1 MSSYIKYLNNKNV
14 TNFFEKILIPFIYVK
29 KTEKLRKKTSSLQ
42 FVYNLGRKRQAKGY
56 F

>member
-42 FVYNLGRKRQAKGY
+42 FVYNLGQKGRQNGI